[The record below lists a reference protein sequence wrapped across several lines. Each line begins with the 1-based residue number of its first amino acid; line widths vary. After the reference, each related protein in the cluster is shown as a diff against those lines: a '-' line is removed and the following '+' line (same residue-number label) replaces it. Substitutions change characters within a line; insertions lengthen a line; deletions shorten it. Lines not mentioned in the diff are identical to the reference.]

1 MNRALRRVWLVL
13 LVMFLLLFGSTTWI
27 QAIKAQDYN
36 ADPRNVRTLYS
47 EYGKHRGPIL
57 AGGAALAQ
65 SVPVDDA
72 YGYQRVY
79 EPGEMYAAVTGYY
92 SVVYGASGIE
102 GAMNEALSGEA
113 DALFYQRITDLLSG
127 ERGQGA
133 NVRLTLDPGMQ
144 EAAWDALGDRRGAV
158 VATDTAT
165 GEVLAM
171 VSKPSYD
178 PARLASHDRGEVRDA
193 WTELTEDPADPLANR
208 AIGGDLYPAGS
219 TMKLLVAA
227 TALDSGAYTADSV
240 VPGPGSITLPQ
251 STHVIDNFATST
263 EPCGPEDRSTLTVAL
278 AESCNTTFALLGM
291 ELGEDALR
299 EQAREF
305 GFGQELEIPLTVTPS
320 RLAPAGEDLTP
331 AQVALTSLGQFDVRV
346 TPLQM
351 AMISSAVANDGVL
364 MKPQMVELVETADLE
379 PVSQLNPQEL
389 SQPLSASDAAAMR
402 QMMEAV
408 TASGTGTAAAVPG
421 ATTGGKT
428 GTAEWGDGSQPAH
441 SWYTGYAETDE
452 RSIAIAV
459 IVEQGGYGSAS
470 AAPVAREVTE
480 EGLGL

>member
-13 LVMFLLLFGSTTWI
+13 IVMFLLLFGSTTWI
-27 QAIKAQDYN
+27 QAVKAQDYN

-57 AGGAALAQ
+57 AGGSALAQ

-72 YGYQRVY
+72 FGYQRVY
-79 EPGEMYAAVTGYY
+79 DPGEMYAAVTGYY

-102 GAMNEALSGEA
+102 GAMNEELSGDA
-113 DALFYQRITDLLSG
+113 DALFYQRISDLLSG

-133 NVRLTLDPGMQ
+133 TVRLTLDAGMQ

-158 VATDTAT
+158 VAMDTAT

-171 VSKPSYD
+171 VSRPTYD
-178 PARLASHDRGEVRDA
+178 PTRLATHDGAKVREA
-193 WTELTEDPADPLANR
+193 WQELTEDPADPLANR

-227 TALDSGAYTADSV
+227 TALESGSYTPASV
-240 VPGPGSITLPQ
+240 VPGPGSLTLPQ
-251 STHVIDNFATST
+251 SSHTVNNRASGA

-278 AESCNTTFALLGM
+278 ADSCNTSFALLGM
-291 ELGEDALR
+291 ELGEDALA
-299 EQAREF
+299 EQADEF

-320 RLAPAGEDLTP
+320 RLGQDLSP

-351 AMISSAVANDGVL
+351 AMVSSAVANDGVL
-364 MKPQMVELVETADLE
+364 MEPQMVQAVETADLE
-379 PVSQLNPQEL
+379 PVSEPRPQEL
-389 SQPLSASDAAAMR
+389 SQPLSASNAAEMR

-408 TASGTGTAAAVPG
+408 TASGTGTSAAVPG

-452 RSIAIAV
+452 RSIAVAV

>member
-27 QAIKAQDYN
+27 QAVKAQDYN

-57 AGGAALAQ
+57 VGGQALAQ
-65 SVPVDDA
+65 SEPVNDA

-79 EPGEMYAAVTGYY
+79 DPGEMYAAVTGYY
-92 SVVYGASGIE
+92 SVVYGTSGME
-102 GAMNEALSGEA
+102 EAMNEELSGDA
-113 DALFYQRITDLLSG
+113 DALFYQRISDLVSG
-127 ERGQGA
+127 EQGQGA
-133 NVRLTLDPGMQ
+133 TVRLTIDPAVQ
-144 EAAWDALGDRRGAV
+144 EAAWDALGDQRGAV
-158 VATDTAT
+158 VAMDTAT

-171 VSKPSYD
+171 VSKPTFD
-178 PARLASHDRGEVRDA
+178 PAMLATHDTSDAQDA
-193 WTELTEDPADPLANR
+193 WQELSEDGSDPLANR

-227 TALDSGAYTADSV
+227 AALESGAYTPDSV
-240 VPGPGSITLPQ
+240 LPGPGELALPQ
-251 STHVIDNFATST
+251 SSHVVNNQSSGPT
-263 EPCGPEDRSTLTVAL
+263 PCGPDDQSTLTAAL
-278 AESCNTTFALLGM
+278 ADSCNTTFAQLGM
-291 ELGEDALR
+291 DLGEDALA
-299 EQAREF
+299 EQARAF
-305 GFGQELEIPLTVTPS
+305 GFEEELAIPLKVTPS
-320 RLAPAGEDLTP
+320 RLGEDLS
-331 AQVALTSLGQFDVRV
+331 AAEVALTSLGQFDVRV

-351 AMISSAVANDGVL
+351 AMISSAIANDGVL
-364 MKPQMVELVETADLE
+364 MEPQMVGAVETSDLAT
-379 PVSQLNPQEL
+379 VSELTPREL
-389 SQPLSASDAAAMR
+389 SQPLSAANAAGMR

-408 TASGTGTAAAVPG
+408 TTSGTGTSAAVAG

-428 GTAEWGDGSQPAH
+428 GTAEWGDGSLPAH

-452 RSIAIAV
+452 RSVAVSV

-470 AAPVAREVTE
+470 AAPIAREVAE